1 MTRHKQ
7 RSTRRRA
14 ATAALASAVMVLG
27 LPAVGAHAA
36 GGPNAAAEAKTTA
49 GSTRGAHKATNI
61 TDGDTDTYW
70 QAGKKSAQWVQTDL
84 GKTKRVRQVVLRLP
98 EDWQTRKQTRAPT
111 ERASRRSSR
120 RRSTSSAPATT
131 TR

>member
-14 ATAALASAVMVLG
+14 ATAALASAVIVLG

-36 GGPNAAAEAKTTA
+36 GGPNAAAHAVTTA
-49 GSTRGAHKATNI
+49 GSTRGAHAAANV

-84 GKTKRVRQVVLRLP
+84 GRTKRVRQVVLRLP
-98 EDWQTRKQTRAPT
+98 STGRPANRRWRSRQAPT
-111 ERASRRSSR
+111 ERASPR
-120 RRSTSSAPATT
+120 
-131 TR
+131 